1 MIVHLKVTPS
11 ISSDFPDNLPVPI
24 KFPAKENCFAQEHN
38 TMTRP
43 GIMIMMMIKK
53 EKMELLITMIRGLE
67 MVLTIKRS
75 ATTNRI
81 NNQELS

>member
-1 MIVHLKVTPS
+1 
-11 ISSDFPDNLPVPI
+11 
-24 KFPAKENCFAQEHN
+24 
-38 TMTRP
+38 MTRP

-75 ATTNRI
+75 ATTHRI
-81 NNQELS
+81 NNLELS